1 MVRATLRTHPFSIAQ
16 RQRLVL
22 PATLETE
29 SATWIPTIGDDEM
42 STVAFRLVFQLR
54 AQHPKAHVRD
64 GASELLVREHP
75 LDVSILDHERLVFA
89 AESSR
94 ELVGEIR
101 SEIGK
106 AGMEPCQCRSGRSP
120 VVRYRQARSFGQR
133 ARRSHPAA
141 FLAACSLRLRRRLR
155 CLDDAALL

>member
-1 MVRATLRTHPFSIAQ
+1 MVRATLRTHPCSIAQ

-22 PATLETE
+22 PATDGAQ
-29 SATWIPTIGDDEM
+29 SATWIPAISEGKL
-42 STVAFRLVFQLR
+42 STVAPGLVFQLR

-64 GASELLVREHP
+64 GASESLVREHP
-75 LDVSILDHERLVFA
+75 LDVYILDHERLVFA

-106 AGMEPCQCRSGRSP
+106 AGMQPCQCRSGRSP
-120 VVRYRQARSFGQR
+120 VVRYRQARSFGQ
-133 ARRSHPAA
+133 AGTA
-141 FLAACSLRLRRRLR
+141 FTSCCLLGGLQLAAETSAT
-155 CLDDAALL
+155 DV